1 MLTWRGW
8 RCWDIPKDP
17 HKVELRPSHSYRG
30 GIIIGIM
37 DRAAAVER
45 DQSSAETEHFAGKF
59 WVLAQSMALCA
70 RRSHCRS
77 LSRARNHF
85 TDPGPKFGMLTNS
98 SSVVSRRSPIVFSPA
113 NFTAFRIRV
122 GKRTIST
129 RVSFGRSG
137 PRSNILQPT
146 HLAFSPARFAIAAL
160 HGGDFFYVNP
170 ARVRA
175 GDWISPCGQPQF
187 MQRKL
192 IAVKTSNAAANQLS
206 FSSNGGSR
214 NSLLASVCL
223 ACCVGWRDCFMAAPT
238 PK

>member
-1 MLTWRGW
+1 MPPMAGAISFVYLTGSRNLL
-8 RCWDIPKDP
+8 
-17 HKVELRPSHSYRG
+17 EALRPSRRLS
-30 GIIIGIM
+30 GIN
-37 DRAAAVER
+37 
-45 DQSSAETEHFAGKF
+45 TEHFAGKF

-160 HGGDFFYVNP
+160 HRATFFMSIRHEFEQVTGYRHAV
-170 ARVRA
+170 
-175 GDWISPCGQPQF
+175 SPNLC
-187 MQRKL
+187 R
-192 IAVKTSNAAANQLS
+192 
-206 FSSNGGSR
+206 GS
-214 NSLLASVCL
+214 L
-223 ACCVGWRDCFMAAPT
+223 
-238 PK
+238 

>member
-1 MLTWRGW
+1 L
-8 RCWDIPKDP
+8 
-17 HKVELRPSHSYRG
+17 S
-30 GIIIGIM
+30 GIN
-37 DRAAAVER
+37 
-45 DQSSAETEHFAGKF
+45 TEHFAGKF
-59 WVLAQSMALCA
+59 WVLAQSMARCA

-129 RVSFGRSG
+129 RVSFAGQARDQTFCNRLIWLSAQPASLLPLCTGR
-137 PRSNILQPT
+137 
-146 HLAFSPARFAIAAL
+146 
-160 HGGDFFYVNP
+160 FFYVNP

-175 GDWISPCGQPQF
+175 GDCISPCGQPQF

-206 FSSNGGSR
+206 FSSNGGSP

>member
-1 MLTWRGW
+1 MPPMAGAISFVYLTGSRNLL
-8 RCWDIPKDP
+8 
-17 HKVELRPSHSYRG
+17 EALRPSRRLS
-30 GIIIGIM
+30 GIN
-37 DRAAAVER
+37 
-45 DQSSAETEHFAGKF
+45 TEHFAGKF

-160 HGGDFFYVNP
+160 RRADFFLCQS
-170 ARVRA
+170 
-175 GDWISPCGQPQF
+175 G
-187 MQRKL
+187 
-192 IAVKTSNAAANQLS
+192 TS
-206 FSSNGGSR
+206 SSR
-214 NSLLASVCL
+214 
-223 ACCVGWRDCFMAAPT
+223 
-238 PK
+238 

>member
-1 MLTWRGW
+1 MRHWG
-8 RCWDIPKDP
+8 
-17 HKVELRPSHSYRG
+17 V
-30 GIIIGIM
+30 
-37 DRAAAVER
+37 V
-45 DQSSAETEHFAGKF
+45 SS
-59 WVLAQSMALCA
+59 
-70 RRSHCRS
+70 RRS
-77 LSRARNHF
+77 LSCARNHL
-85 TDPGPKFGMLTNS
+85 TDPGPRLGMLANVA
-98 SSVVSRRSPIVFSPA
+98 SVVSRRSPIVFRPA

-160 HGGDFFYVNP
+160 RRATFFYVNP